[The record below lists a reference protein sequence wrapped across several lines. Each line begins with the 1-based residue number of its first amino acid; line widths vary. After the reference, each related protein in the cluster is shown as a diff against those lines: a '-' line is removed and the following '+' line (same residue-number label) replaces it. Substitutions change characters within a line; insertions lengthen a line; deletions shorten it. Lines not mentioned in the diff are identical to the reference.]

1 VALQLLAVAISAEDQ
16 DTILKAFASENVVFS
31 SKLEHALCSLK
42 QQSIDVLLLD
52 MDTLACSINILP
64 FLLENDEG
72 VHPEVLLV
80 GSAPNPMSSYPWY
93 LEKPLEKEKLE
104 DLLDQIQ
111 AKREAAF
118 SLKQQASLFR
128 ALFWQAPIGIAISH
142 GVDTL
147 KEGQRD
153 SFSVNPRFEEITGWS
168 ERQLQHVGW
177 ASITHP
183 DDVERDLQQFMLLK
197 QGVISSYSMDKRY
210 IRPDGSFVWVH
221 MVVASLSF
229 SYHGLSTHICLVQ
242 DLSERIAIEQDLRE
256 SERSKAVLLAN
267 LPGMAYRC
275 LYDVDWTMLYVS
287 EGCHALTGYS
297 AQRLLYNRGL
307 SFNSLIVP
315 EYRSHL
321 VKAWEKTVQN
331 RLPFTHEYEI
341 VTAQGARKWVW
352 EIGQPIFREDGSV
365 EALEGMIL
373 DITDRKR
380 MEEKLI
386 FQDEHD
392 PVTGLYNRKY
402 LEKFLEQEDYCKEG
416 ILCALISLNLNTLH
430 AKSITYG
437 YQYSQDL
444 MKKLAKNLMKLASDD
459 LLICITHEYRF
470 AIYCRGY
477 QSREMLLDLCKTIE
491 AILQEVLSLEQVQWG
506 FGILE
511 LQESQGYSVEQLL
524 RNLMVASEHALS
536 VVDHEASPC
545 FFDRGMEGRINR
557 EKAVTLLVQE
567 IIASPSDERF
577 FLHFQPIMHLK
588 SNKIV
593 GFEALS
599 RLQSTELGLISP
611 LEFIPIA
618 EKTKMI
624 LPLGQII
631 MRQAF
636 SFLKILQKKGYE
648 RLSVS
653 INISAI
659 QLLNPD
665 FVRILMQYIKEME
678 VDPSL
683 VVLEITESIFASNY
697 QEINR
702 ILGTLQEQGIRIA
715 VDDFGTGYSSLARE
729 RELHVN
735 ILKIDK
741 FFIDKLLVLTDQQ
754 AITGDIV
761 SMAHK
766 LGHTVVA
773 EGIEFP
779 KQMEYLRRVGCDMMQ
794 GYLLSKPVCMKE
806 ALAFLEPSSLKK
818 GK

>member
-1 VALQLLAVAISAEDQ
+1 MALQLLAVAISADDQ
-16 DTILKAFASENVVFS
+16 NTILNAFASENVEFS
-31 SKLEHALCSLK
+31 SNLEHALCFLK

-64 FLLENDEG
+64 FLLDTDRG
-72 VHPEVLLV
+72 FHTEVLLV
-80 GSAPNPMSSYPWY
+80 GSEPNPLSSYPWY
-93 LEKPLEKEKLE
+93 LEKPLNKEKLE
-104 DLLDQIQ
+104 TLLDQIQ

-153 SFSVNPRFEEITGWS
+153 SFSINPRFEEITGWS
-168 ERQLQHVGW
+168 EQQLLQVGW
-177 ASITHP
+177 ANITHP
-183 DDVERDLQQFMLLK
+183 DDVERDVQQFKLLK

-242 DLSERIAIEQDLRE
+242 DLSERIAIEQNLRE

-287 EGCHALTGYS
+287 EGCHTLTGYS

-307 SFNSLIVP
+307 SYNDLIAP

-321 VKAWEKTVQN
+321 VRAWEKTVQD
-331 RLPFTHEYEI
+331 RLHFTHEYEI
-341 VTAQGARKWVW
+341 ITAQGTRKWVW
-352 EIGQPIFREDGSV
+352 EIGQPIYREDGSV

-392 PVTGLYNRKY
+392 LVTGLYNRKY
-402 LEKFLEQEDYCKEG
+402 LENLLEQENFCKDEMYR
-416 ILCALISLNLNTLH
+416 ALISLNLNTLH

-444 MKKLAKNLMKLASDD
+444 MKKLARNLMKLASND

-470 AIYCRGY
+470 ALYYSGY
-477 QSREMLLDLCKTIE
+477 HSREMLLDLCKTIE
-491 AILQEVLSLEQVQWG
+491 AILQEALSLEQVQWG
-506 FGILE
+506 IGILE
-511 LQESQGYSVEQLL
+511 LQGLQGYSVEQLL

-536 VVDHEASPC
+536 VVDLEGSPC
-545 FFDRGMEGRINR
+545 FFDHGMEERINR
-557 EKAVTLLVQE
+557 EQAVTHLLQE
-567 IIASPSDERF
+567 VIAKPSDERF
-577 FLHFQPIMHLK
+577 FLHFQPILQLK
-588 SNKIV
+588 SNTIV

-636 SFLKILQKKGYE
+636 SFLKLLQKQGYE
-648 RLSVS
+648 RHSVS

-702 ILGTLQEQGIRIA
+702 ILGTLQEQKFRIA

-735 ILKIDK
+735 ILKLDK
-741 FFIDKLLVLTDQQ
+741 FFIDKLLILTDQQ

-766 LGHTVVA
+766 LGHTVIA
-773 EGIEFP
+773 EGIEFS
-779 KQMEYLRRVGCDMMQ
+779 KQMDYLRRVGCDMIQ

-806 ALAFLEPSSLKK
+806 ALAFLETSSLKK